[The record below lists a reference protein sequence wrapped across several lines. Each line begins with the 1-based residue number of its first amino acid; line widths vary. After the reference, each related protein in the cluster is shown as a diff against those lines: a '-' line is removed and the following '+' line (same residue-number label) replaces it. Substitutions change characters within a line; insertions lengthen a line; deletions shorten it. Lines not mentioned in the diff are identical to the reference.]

1 MESATD
7 LDRLATGLHGL
18 GHPIRVQALVLLEFE
33 STPRDLAEII
43 GEPLGVVS
51 YHVRM
56 LVQYELVTLVRTEPR
71 RGALAHFYVRSK
83 FATELLGKLNG
94 SLNVPKRP
102 KGRPSQARRD
112 ALATWVQQSR
122 TPAQLAA

>member
-7 LDRLATGLHGL
+7 LDRLATGLQGL

-33 STPRDLAEII
+33 STPRELAEVI

-56 LVQYELVTLVRTEPR
+56 LAQYELVERVRTEPR
-71 RGALAHFYVRSK
+71 RGALSHFYQRTEL
-83 FATELLGKLNG
+83 ATELLGKLNG
-94 SLNVPKRP
+94 MLDIPKRA
-102 KGRPSQARRD
+102 KGRQGSAPRARMAPRG
-112 ALATWVQQSR
+112 AP
-122 TPAQLAA
+122 PARPA